1 MGLPQLHVILPERF
15 QRFVPA
21 ARRGLAFGIPEL
33 DALLPLGLPRGQIT
47 ALDAPLGSGGT
58 ALLLALA
65 EATLRADEGVAFVD
79 AARTLAPQAAAH
91 LGDLGPFWVIRP
103 RGTESAWWCTD
114 VLLRTGAFGL
124 VIVDQAPTPART
136 VAVRLQRLARDKD
149 VVLVVRA
156 QGHRGTGAQTHGHT
170 AMTAAG
176 REERGDAGRRPAP
189 CVPSDGRS
197 PPFPRDDAPARTGT
211 LPDPREQRSA
221 ASATHNLSV
230 FGAAL
235 ALSVRP
241 AEGGFIPATPGSGA
255 AWPAP
260 RPVRVLIE
268 KGGAPR
274 AAEVSVGAPLP
285 HRLRPHWAVR
295 DRRAGR
301 PGGGISG
308 RTQRQRA
315 AQPDWPIR

>member
-1 MGLPQLHVILPERF
+1 MSAPNLNLILPERF

-21 ARRGLAFGIPEL
+21 ARRGLAFGIPAL

-91 LGDLGPFWVIRP
+91 LAGLGPFWVIRP

-149 VVLVVRA
+149 AALVIRDA
-156 QGHRGTGAQTHGHT
+156 QGHRRTDAQTQVT
-170 AMTAAG
+170 VDG
-176 REERGDAGRRPAP
+176 REPRGDAGQRP
-189 CVPSDGRS
+189 
-197 PPFPRDDAPARTGT
+197 
-211 LPDPREQRSA
+211 A
-221 ASATHNLSV
+221 ASAAHNLSV

-241 AEGGFIPATPGSGA
+241 AEGGFIPAAPGSGA

-315 AQPDWPIR
+315 GQPDWPASP